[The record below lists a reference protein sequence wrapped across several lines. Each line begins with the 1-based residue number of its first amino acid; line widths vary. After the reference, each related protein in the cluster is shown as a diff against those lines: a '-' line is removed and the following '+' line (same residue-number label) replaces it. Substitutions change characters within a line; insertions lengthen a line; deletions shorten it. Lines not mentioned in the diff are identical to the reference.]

1 MMKDNQPYA
10 LLNKPLFSVTSGKF
24 LSNVV
29 SFILGGAVALGALVG
44 SIGYIVSTVT
54 IKDGIQLAESITKSE
69 INYSEYVTEDYA
81 KKTVWEALDGIY
93 DLTQSTDSLSLDT
106 FKSVSPA
113 GAGAAIII
121 CEKLEEFTGVHIDPQ
136 TLVTTPFTGMVDFV
150 TTSALDTPVTTLF
163 EKLGSEVKPNGV
175 TDAIFYYETE
185 TGEKQ
190 ARTIKMLMDTIAA
203 GNATGLI
210 GEVPLSALMNVD
222 ATSDK
227 ILIALAYG
235 NECKKDEEGNYV
247 NAENGYEDEEASA
260 TAGKTVYTGD
270 YIIEDGVIKPVPADR
285 KLNTVKNLLD
295 DETMLKSLRIS
306 DVMGTNTN
314 SPLMSAISS
323 WQIKDLDDPAKIE
336 ELHIRDILDTKDVTE
351 ESSPILYTLKDL
363 TIGDLKNQDK
373 INEKIMSVKIKSIFA
388 TNTTDENGNTVTT
401 YPSGLLGEICEKDWT
416 LENLKDEE
424 KIKELSLRS
433 IFGSDME
440 SNFILK
446 HLTSSSL
453 GSLAGDLEGM
463 TIVDL
468 FEKDIHYDAKG
479 NVTGTWKYLL
489 NNGPKKPEKYTI
501 QDFNQLVS
509 NMQTNMQN
517 ATLNELKADGIMD
530 LDAATL
536 SKDITIGAYAGKG
549 KKIGDLTVSQLIDY
563 VSELTT

>member
-1 MMKDNQPYA
+1 MKDNQPYA

-29 SFILGGAVALGALVG
+29 SFILGGAFALGALAG

-113 GAGAAIII
+113 VDGAAIII

-150 TTSALDTPVTTLF
+150 TTSALDTPVTTLL
-163 EKLGSEVKPNGV
+163 EKLGSEVETNGV

-203 GNATGLI
+203 GDATGLI

-227 ILIALAYG
+227 MLIALAYG

-247 NAENGYEDEEASA
+247 NAENGYKDEEATA
-260 TAGKTVYTGD
+260 TAGKPVYTGD

-295 DETMLKSLRIS
+295 DENKLKGLRIS

-323 WQIKDLDDPAKIE
+323 WKIEDLDNPAQIE
-336 ELHIRDILDTKDVTE
+336 GLHIRDILDTKDVTE
-351 ESSPILYTLKDL
+351 ESSPILYNLKDL

-373 INEKIMSVKIKSIFA
+373 INDKIMSVKIKSIFA
-388 TNTTDENGNTVTT
+388 TNTTDESGNIVTT

-416 LENLKDEE
+416 LENLKDGE
-424 KIKELSLRS
+424 KIKSLSLIS
-433 IFGSDME
+433 IFGSSDMKN
-440 SNFILK
+440 NFILQ
-446 HLTSSSL
+446 HLQKSNL
-453 GSLAGDLEGM
+453 GSLARDLEGI
-463 TIVDL
+463 TIVAL
-468 FEKDIHYDAKG
+468 FKTKIYDAEG
-479 NVTGTWKYLL
+479 NMTGTWKYLL
-489 NNGPKKPEKYTI
+489 NNGPKAPEEYTI

-517 ATLNELKADGIMD
+517 ATLNDLKADGIMD
-530 LDAATL
+530 LDGATL
-536 SKDITIGAYAGKG
+536 SKDITIGTYAGN
-549 KKIGDLTVSQLIDY
+549 KIGDLTVSQLIEY
-563 VSELTT
+563 VTELTT